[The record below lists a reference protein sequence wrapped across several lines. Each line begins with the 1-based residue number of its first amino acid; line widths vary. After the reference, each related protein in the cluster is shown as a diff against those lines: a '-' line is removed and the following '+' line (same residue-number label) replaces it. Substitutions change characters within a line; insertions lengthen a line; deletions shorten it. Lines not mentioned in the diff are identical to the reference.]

1 MLRAIMLR
9 RQIEQKEAELA
20 ALREKGAGFETREAE
35 LETAIGEVDPAN
47 TEERSAMEAEI
58 EAFENERS
66 AHSES
71 VAALENELAE
81 LRTRLETEEA
91 NAPTNHNERP
101 AAAQNERSMTAM
113 FANINIRSLPM
124 NQRAFD
130 AFPLE
135 QRRAMVEKQENK
147 EFLDRVRNL
156 RNTRGVTGA
165 DLLIPVDFL
174 DIISENM
181 YRYSKLLRRFRV
193 RNIRGTA
200 RQPISGLAPEAVWT
214 GRCGNL
220 NELEFLLNQVEL
232 DSFNL
237 SGIIPACNS
246 DLEDSYLNLASM
258 IIEMISESLGIGAD
272 KAGLYGK
279 GAPYKMPLGIVTRL
293 AQTAQPESY
302 PEDAPAWE
310 DLHTN
315 NIITIDASLTGAAF
329 WSALTLATGNTFN
342 RYARGTQFWAM
353 NSKTYNLLKSK
364 AITFTA
370 SGDVVSNIF
379 GVLPII
385 NGDIDILEFMPDG
398 DIVGGYGDLYLWG
411 QRAGMTIGMDE
422 TGFVNRL
429 KDQTVFFG
437 KMRADGLP
445 VIARSFVAINING
458 AAPTTSMLF
467 AADTANTLAGLLMPA
482 TATVPVG
489 GQISL
494 KAVGLPY
501 GIKADVTYTS
511 GTTAKATV
519 DAKTGVVTGVAAGT
533 SVITATSGGFTATCT
548 VTVTGE

>member
-1 MLRAIMLR
+1 ML
-9 RQIEQKEAELA
+9 
-20 ALREKGAGFETREAE
+20 
-35 LETAIGEVDPAN
+35 
-47 TEERSAMEAEI
+47 
-58 EAFENERS
+58 
-66 AHSES
+66 
-71 VAALENELAE
+71 
-81 LRTRLETEEA
+81 
-91 NAPTNHNERP
+91 
-101 AAAQNERSMTAM
+101 
-113 FANINIRSLPM
+113 
-124 NQRAFD
+124 
-130 AFPLE
+130 
-135 QRRAMVEKQENK
+135 
-147 EFLDRVRNL
+147 
-156 RNTRGVTGA
+156 
-165 DLLIPVDFL
+165 
-174 DIISENM
+174 
-181 YRYSKLLRRFRV
+181 
-193 RNIRGTA
+193 
-200 RQPISGLAPEAVWT
+200 
-214 GRCGNL
+214 
-220 NELEFLLNQVEL
+220 
-232 DSFNL
+232 
-237 SGIIPACNS
+237 
-246 DLEDSYLNLASM
+246 
-258 IIEMISESLGIGAD
+258 IEMLSESLGLGAD

-279 GAPYKMPLGIVTRL
+279 GAAYQMPLGIVTRL

-302 PEDAPAWE
+302 PEYAPAWE
-310 DLHTN
+310 DLHTS

-445 VIARSFVAINING
+445 VIARAFVAINING
-458 AAPTTSMLF
+458 SAPTTSMLF
-467 AADTANTLAGLLMPA
+467 AADTANTLSGLLMPA
-482 TATVPVG
+482 AASVAAGST
-489 GQISL
+489 IRL

-519 DAKTGVVTGVAAGT
+519 DADGVVTGVAAGS
-533 SVITATSGGFTATCT
+533 SVITATAGGFTATCT

>member
-1 MLRAIMLR
+1 MLK

-35 LETAIGEVDPAN
+35 LEAEIGEVDTAN
-47 TEERSAMEAEI
+47 SEERSAMEAEI

-66 AHSES
+66 AYSNS
-71 VAALENELAE
+71 VTALENELAE

-147 EFLDRVRNL
+147 EFLDRVRSL
-156 RNTRGVTGA
+156 RSTRGVTGA

-181 YRYSKLLRRFRV
+181 YRYSKLLRRLRV

-200 RQPISGLAPEAVWT
+200 RQPVTGIAPEAVWT

-220 NELEFLLNQVEL
+220 NELDFLLNQVEIDDFKL
-232 DSFNL
+232 A
-237 SGIIPACNS
+237 GIIAVCNS
-246 DLEDSYLNLASM
+246 DLDDAYLNLASM
-258 IIEMISESLGIGAD
+258 LIEMLSESLGLGAD
-272 KAGLYGK
+272 KAALYGK
-279 GAPYKMPLGIVTRL
+279 GPAYQMPLGIVTRL
-293 AQTAQPESY
+293 AQTSKPASY
-302 PEDAPAWE
+302 PDFAPAWE
-310 DLHTN
+310 DLHTSN
-315 NIITIDASLTGAAF
+315 VITIDASLTGAAF

-353 NSKTYNLLKSK
+353 NSKTYTMLKSK

-445 VIARSFVAINING
+445 VIARAFVAINING
-458 AAPTTSMLF
+458 SAPTTSMLF
-467 AADTANTLAGLLMPA
+467 AADVANTLAGLIMPA
-482 TATVPVG
+482 AASVAAGST
-489 GQISL
+489 IRL

-501 GIKADVTYTS
+501 GIDAPVTYTS

-519 DAKTGVVTGVAAGT
+519 DADGVVTGVAAGS
-533 SVITATSGGFTATCT
+533 SVITATSGSFTATCT